1 MIANINK
8 MIKSTSNKRD
18 DGIELIINTDDEI
31 ETHDKK
37 EETDKEN
44 ETEQGEKKIIKMN

>member
-1 MIANINK
+1 MK
-8 MIKSTSNKRD
+8 KSTTKKQAD
-18 DGIELIINTDDEI
+18 DIELIINTDDEI
-31 ETHDKK
+31 EAHDKK